1 MKLRWCT
8 INGSPASSGQSWG
21 GLSFQAT
28 KLPSSSSDS
37 TCITASLQADD
48 MHRTSWPSESLY
60 NVQTHMEALSH
71 DTVISNGYRPHSS
84 LTSIACMHF
93 SCLTHAFFPHSFSL
107 SIHLFSP
114 NLSHIDIW
122 LQSVILLFINSLCKS
137 CIFTFC
143 CLPTHAPCS
152 SALSLLTFDWGSDLR
167 LRAPRRLHISEM
179 DSPLWFTE
187 R

>member
-71 DTVISNGYRPHSS
+71 DTVISNSYRPHSS
-84 LTSIACMHF
+84 LTSIACIHF
-93 SCLTHAFFPHSFSL
+93 SCLTHAFFPTHFLCLFIFFLPIYLTLTFGFSL
-107 SIHLFSP
+107 LSYSLSTPSVNHVFSP
-114 NLSHIDIW
+114 FAASPHMHRAAP
-122 LQSVILLFINSLCKS
+122 LFP
-137 CIFTFC
+137 FW
-143 CLPTHAPCS
+143 H
-152 SALSLLTFDWGSDLR
+152 LTEGQ
-167 LRAPRRLHISEM
+167 IYV
-179 DSPLWFTE
+179 
-187 R
+187 